1 MSVTAGPFAFA
12 TQHLIFLFSCV
23 LALAIAW
30 WLGRRQNVGAADAV
44 FRIIAVALISARLVF
59 VIIYYD
65 SYFSAPWQIFNV
77 RDGGFNLIAGFIAG
91 IAWGLYELRRYPL
104 ARKAIA
110 TASLGGVTAGVLLSL
125 LFQYQIQ
132 QTEFPQ
138 ASLYNLQQ
146 ESVNLSQDF
155 AGQPVVINLWA
166 SWCPPCVRE
175 MPLLEDAAAK
185 WPEVAFLTINQ
196 GEDSELVE
204 NFLQEQGLNLPHV
217 LLDKNSEISDA
228 IGSYALPTTLF
239 FDSEGRLNTTHIG
252 EFSAATLENA
262 VRKLD

>member
-1 MSVTAGPFAFA
+1 MSVIVGPFAFA
-12 TQHLIFLFSCV
+12 TQHLIFLFSCA
-23 LALAIAW
+23 LALAIGW
-30 WLGRRQNVGAADAV
+30 WLGRRHEIGVADVV
-44 FRIIAVALISARLVF
+44 FRIIAVALISARLIF

-65 SYFSAPWQIFNV
+65 SYLSAPWQILNV
-77 RDGGFNLIAGFIAG
+77 RDGGFSITAGFIAG
-91 IAWGLYELRRYPL
+91 IAWGLYELRRYPS
-104 ARKAIA
+104 ARRAI
-110 TASLGGVTAGVLLSL
+110 TMASLSGVVTGVLLSFL
-125 LFQYQIQ
+125 LHNQVQ

-175 MPLLEDAAAK
+175 MPLLEDAVEK

-196 GEDSELVE
+196 GENLELVE
-204 NFLQEQGLNLPHV
+204 GFLREQGLNLPHV
-217 LLDKNSEISDA
+217 LLDKNSEISDV

-239 FDSEGRLNTTHIG
+239 FDSEGRLNNTHIG

>member
-12 TQHLIFLFSCV
+12 TQHLVFLFSCA
-23 LALAIAW
+23 LALGLAW
-30 WLGRRQNVGAADAV
+30 WLGRRQDVSAADAV

-59 VIIYYD
+59 VIIYYE
-65 SYFSAPWQIFNV
+65 SYLSAPWQILNV
-77 RDGGFNLIAGFIAG
+77 RDGGFSLITGFIAG
-91 IAWGLYELRRYPL
+91 IAWGLYEWRRYPS

-110 TASLGGVTAGVLLSL
+110 TASLSGVAVGVALSL
-125 LFQYQIQ
+125 LLQFQVQ

-146 ESVNLSQDF
+146 QPVDLSQDF

-175 MPLLEDAAAK
+175 MPLLEDAAQK

-196 GEDSELVE
+196 GEDLELVE
-204 NFLQEQGLNLPHV
+204 NFLQQQGLNLPHV
-217 LLDKNSEISDA
+217 LLDRNAEISDI

-239 FDSEGRLNTTHIG
+239 FDSEGRLNSTHIG